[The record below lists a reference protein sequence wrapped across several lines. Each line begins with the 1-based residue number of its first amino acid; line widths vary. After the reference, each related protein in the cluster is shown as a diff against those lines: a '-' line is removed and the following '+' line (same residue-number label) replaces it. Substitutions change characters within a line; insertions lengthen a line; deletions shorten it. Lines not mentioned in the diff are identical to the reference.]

1 MRQILR
7 NWLCL
12 AILFIGSCC
21 SFAQCPAGNVFLDT
35 QASVDNFIV
44 QYPNCTSIDGLLK
57 IQGLN
62 STISNFDGLQN
73 ITHTKGLH
81 VEYTA
86 ATNLNGLHNITVING
101 ELRINDNNNLT
112 ELAALEEI
120 TQTET
125 LYISS
130 NNNLTDI
137 DELSNL
143 ATIIYFLDINQND
156 DLVSLQGLSG
166 LTSVGDLFKLRY
178 NNALTNLSG
187 LENLEKVGSLGIE
200 NNAVLSNLDGL
211 SGLTEFTGAM
221 NQPGLLITGNDS
233 LTSLTGLSNLTT
245 IHSGN
250 INISSNAVLGS
261 LEGLD
266 NINPNSITEVYI
278 LSSQSLSTC
287 SVPSICEFLD
297 NGGFAMVMGNAVGCR
312 TPEEITAFC
321 GEPTECPEGD
331 VVINSQADLELFQTI
346 YPNCTVIHGDLTIMG
361 NDWYSDIE
369 DLSELENIES
379 ILGDLNINFNGL
391 TSLEGLNNLTQIAG
405 DLIIIDNPM
414 LTSIEALGSLESINN
429 HAINIQGNTELT
441 SLAGLDNIDP
451 NSINNVVLESS
462 QNLSTCNILSICTYL
477 SFFGS
482 NYSISGNA
490 TGCNSQE
497 EIIEACEEIL
507 PTCPTGDLSFTS
519 QEEVNHF
526 LVQYPNCT
534 ILPGN
539 VYLGYEWE
547 GPSDINDLTP
557 FQNITEITG
566 NLEIEWT
573 SLPNL
578 NGLNNLNKVGGAL
591 SIDRVGSL
599 EGIQSLTSVGS
610 LEFMNNPAIATLE
623 GLENL
628 TNIATHL
635 FIQGS
640 SLTSLKGLEGLT
652 EIPITLVISSNP
664 NLINLEGLNNITKIS
679 HNNTSGELYI
689 AGNES
694 LENFEGLNNLT
705 TLGYGQL
712 HVRENNSLVSFDGL
726 EGLTTVGGT
735 IRIDFNPVLE
745 SIEALSNLTQV
756 NLFNGPYVQIH
767 NNPMLNSLSAFH
779 NLTRMGSLSIQGNH
793 SLTNLDGLDNVVRL
807 DYADSPEPENYIGT
821 SLEINNNNTLSSI
834 NGLRNLTFIGNNFH
848 IMGNPL
854 LTSLEPLGNL
864 VKVGCDLRVNGN
876 SALTSLQG
884 LENIDDIGTYVFCPG
899 PWLQMSNQPLISNVD
914 PLENLVS
921 MKPVVYDVQ
930 NNALIQDLNGLE
942 NIAANQIEYLLIK
955 NSPELSVCNQ
965 TNICEYLSEGGFNE
979 ISGNAEGCAT
989 AEEII
994 DICRLSVEEINSK
1007 DEITLY
1013 PVPTQS
1019 VLNIAVQNGAIVNNI
1034 EVYDLNGGLV
1044 YNSKGNSTQINISHL
1059 TTGTYLVSVKTS
1071 KGVHNEKIIK
1081 K

>member
-21 SFAQCPAGNVFLDT
+21 SFAQCPSGNVFLDT
-35 QASVDNFIV
+35 QQKIDDFIV
-44 QYPNCTSIDGLLK
+44 QYPNCTEIDGLLK

-62 STISNFDGLQN
+62 STITNFDGLIN
-73 ITHTKGLH
+73 ITKTKGLH

-86 ATNLNGLHNITVING
+86 ATNLNGLHNITIIDG

-112 ELAALEEI
+112 ELAALEQI

-125 LYISS
+125 LLISS

-143 ATIIYFLDINQND
+143 NTVTYFLDINQND
-156 DLVSLQGLSG
+156 KLTSLQGLSG
-166 LTSVGDLFKLRY
+166 LTTVEDLFNLRF

-187 LENLEKVGSLGIE
+187 LENLEKVGSLVIE
-200 NNAVLSNLDGL
+200 NNTSLTNLDAF
-211 SGLTEFTGAM
+211 SGLTQFTGAM
-221 NQPGLLITGNDS
+221 NQPGLLITGNSS
-233 LTSLTGLSNLTT
+233 LTSLNGLSNLTT

-250 INISSNAVLGS
+250 INISSNAVLNS

-266 NINPNSITEVYI
+266 NINPNSINEVYI

-287 SVPSICEFLD
+287 SVPSICEFID
-297 NGGFAMVMGNAVGCR
+297 NGGFAMVTGNAVGCR
-312 TPEEITAFC
+312 SIEEITAFC
-321 GEPTECPEGD
+321 GEPTDCPSGD
-331 VVINSQADLELFQTI
+331 VMINSQADLEFFQAV
-346 YPNCTVIHGDLTIMG
+346 YPNCTVIHGNLTIMG
-361 NDWYSDIE
+361 DSWYSEIE

-414 LTSIEALGSLESINN
+414 LTSIEALSSLESINN

-441 SLAGLDNIDP
+441 SLSGLENIAP

-462 QNLSTCNILSICTYL
+462 QNLSTCNVLSICSYL

-490 TGCNSQE
+490 TGCNSQG

-519 QEEVNHF
+519 QEEVDHF

-534 ILPGN
+534 ELPGN
-539 VYLGYEWE
+539 LYLGFYNA
-547 GPSDINDLTP
+547 GPSSINDLTP
-557 FQNITEITG
+557 LQNVTEITG

-573 SLPNL
+573 SLQNL
-578 NGLNNLNKVGGAL
+578 NGLNNLTKIGGAL
-591 SIDRVGSL
+591 SLDRIGSL
-599 EGIQSLTSVGS
+599 EGIQSLTFVGS
-610 LEFMNNPAIATLE
+610 LEFLNNPAISTLE

-628 TNIATHL
+628 TNIETHL

-652 EIPITLVISSNP
+652 EIPISLSINDNP
-664 NLINLEGLNNITKIS
+664 NLVSLEGLNNIVKIS
-679 HNNTSGELYI
+679 NNNTSGELYI
-689 AGNES
+689 ARNEL
-694 LENFEGLNNLT
+694 LENLEGLNNLT

-712 HVRENNSLVSFDGL
+712 YVIENNSLKSFNGL
-726 EGLTTVGGT
+726 ESLTTIGGT
-735 IRIDFNPVLE
+735 LRIDYNPVLE

-767 NNPMLNSLSAFH
+767 HNPLLTSLSAFH
-779 NLTRMGSLSIQGNH
+779 NLTRLGSLSIIGNH
-793 SLTNLDGLDNVVRL
+793 ALTNLDGLENITRL

-821 SLEINNNNTLSSI
+821 SLQITDNNSLISVD
-834 NGLRNLTFIGNNFH
+834 GLRNLTFVGSDFNI
-848 IMGNPL
+848 IGNPL
-854 LTSLEPLGNL
+854 LSSIEPFSNL

-876 SALTSLQG
+876 SILNSLEG
-884 LENIDDIGTYVFCPG
+884 LENIEDIGTYFYCLS

-921 MKPVVYDVQ
+921 VKPVIYDVQ
-930 NNALIQDLNGLE
+930 NNAQLQNLNGLE
-942 NIAANQIEYLLIK
+942 NIAASQIEFLWIK
-955 NSPELSVCNQ
+955 DSPNLGICNQ
-965 TNICEYLSEGGFNE
+965 TNICEYLSDGGLND
-979 ISGNAEGCAT
+979 ISGNAEGCNSADEILEIC
-989 AEEII
+989 ALSIEEIS
-994 DICRLSVEEINSK
+994 DLSEV
-1007 DEITLY
+1007 TFY
-1013 PVPTQS
+1013 PVPAKEI
-1019 VLNIAVQNGAIVNNI
+1019 LNIQTKIGATI
-1034 EVYDLNGGLV
+1034 ESVTFYDLNGKLV
-1044 YNSKGNSTQINISHL
+1044 YKSNDNSSKINISHFPS
-1059 TTGTYLVSVKTS
+1059 GTYLVSVKTS
-1071 KGVHNEKIIK
+1071 KGVHTEKIIK

>member
-1 MRQILR
+1 MRQILQ
-7 NWLCL
+7 NWLSL

-21 SFAQCPAGNVFLDT
+21 SFAQCPSGNVFLDT

-62 STISNFDGLQN
+62 STISNFNALQN
-73 ITHTKGLH
+73 ITQTKGLH

-112 ELAALEEI
+112 ELAALENI

-143 ATIIYFLDINQND
+143 TTVTYFLDINQND
-156 DLVSLQGLSG
+156 KLTSLQGLSG
-166 LTSVGDLFKLRY
+166 LTTVGDLFNLRF

-187 LENLEKVGSLGIE
+187 LENLKKVGSLVIE
-200 NNAVLSNLDGL
+200 NNAVLPNLDGL
-211 SGLTEFTGAM
+211 SGLTQFTGAV
-221 NQPGLLITGNDS
+221 NQPGLLITGNALLS
-233 LTSLTGLSNLTT
+233 SLTGLNNLTT

-250 INISSNAVLGS
+250 INISSNPVLNS

-297 NGGFAMVMGNAVGCR
+297 NGGFAMVTGNAVGCR
-312 TPEEITAFC
+312 TPEEVTAFC
-321 GEPTECPEGD
+321 GEPTECPTGD
-331 VVINSQADLELFQTI
+331 VVINTQEDLELFQTV

-361 NDWYSDIE
+361 DGWYSEME

-405 DLIIIDNPM
+405 DLVIIDNPM
-414 LTSIEALGSLESINN
+414 LTSIEALSSLESINN

-441 SLAGLDNIDP
+441 SLAGLENIDP

-462 QNLSTCNILSICTYL
+462 QNLSTCNVLSICTYL
-477 SFFGS
+477 SFFDS

-490 TGCNSQE
+490 TGCNSQA

-526 LVQYPNCT
+526 LIQYPNCT
-534 ILPGN
+534 VLPSN
-539 VYLGYEWE
+539 LYLGFYNA
-547 GPSDINDLTP
+547 GPSSIHDLTP

-566 NLEIEWT
+566 NVKIEWT
-573 SLPNL
+573 SLASL
-578 NGLNNLNKVGGAL
+578 NGLNNLTKIGGAL
-591 SIDRVGSL
+591 SIDRLGSL
-599 EGIQSLTSVGS
+599 EGIQSLASVGS

-628 TNIATHL
+628 TNIDTHL

-652 EIPITLVISSNP
+652 EIPVTLSISSNP

-694 LENFEGLNNLT
+694 LVNFEGLNNLT

-712 HVRENNSLVSFDGL
+712 HVRENNSLVSFNGL
-726 EGLTTVGGT
+726 ESLTTIGGT
-735 IRIDFNPVLE
+735 LRVDLNPVLE

-756 NLFNGPYVQIH
+756 NLFNGPYVQIN
-767 NNPMLNSLSAFH
+767 NNPMLTSLSAFH
-779 NLTRMGSLSIQGNH
+779 NLTRMGSLFIYNNH
-793 SLTNLDGLDNVVRL
+793 SLTNLEGLENVTRL
-807 DYADSPEPENYIGT
+807 DYADSPEPDEFIGT
-821 SLEINNNNTLSSI
+821 SLEINGNNSLESVE
-834 NGLRNLTFIGNNFH
+834 GLRNLTFIGNNLQ
-848 IMGNPL
+848 IVENPL
-854 LTSLEPLGNL
+854 LPSIQPFSNL

-884 LENIDDIGTYVFCPG
+884 LENIEDIGTYVHCPG
-899 PWLQMSNQPLISNVD
+899 PWLQLSNQPLISNVD
-914 PLENLVS
+914 PLENLVA
-921 MKPVVYDVQ
+921 MKPVTYDVQ
-930 NNALIQDLNGLE
+930 NNALLQNLDGLE
-942 NIAANQIEYLLIK
+942 NIDSNQIEYLLVK
-955 NSPELSVCNQ
+955 NSPNLSVCNQ
-965 TNICEYLSEGGFNE
+965 TNICEYLSDNGLNE
-979 ISGNAEGCAT
+979 ISGNAEGCSS

-994 DICRLSVEEINSK
+994 DLCRLSVEEINSK

-1013 PVPTQS
+1013 PVPTKN
-1019 VLNIAVQNGAIVNNI
+1019 VLNVSIQNGAVI
-1034 EVYDLNGGLV
+1034 EHILIYDLNGKLV
-1044 YNSKGNSTQINISHL
+1044 YQSNDNSSKLDISHL
-1059 TTGTYLVSVKTS
+1059 ATGTYLVSVKTS